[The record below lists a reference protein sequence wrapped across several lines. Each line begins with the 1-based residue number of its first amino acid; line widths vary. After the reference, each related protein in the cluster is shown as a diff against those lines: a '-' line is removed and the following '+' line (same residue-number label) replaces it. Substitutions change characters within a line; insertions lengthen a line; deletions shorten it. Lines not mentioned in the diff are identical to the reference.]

1 MLASTWQEWLT
12 LGDSLVVPE
21 GVHHPSPFSAVLA
34 AAPIPVADRVV
45 VDAGSGAGL
54 ITISALSR
62 GASAVIACDL
72 DAVALAATRANVE
85 RLLGSAALERLSLF
99 QADFRQLGMLR
110 ADLVLANPPQRPTAI
125 LAAVAAEER
134 HFHTGGGSDGLDA
147 IRTILDHVESREVCT
162 TAAGVLPVEQL
173 QTPRW
178 PQRRIVSSAV
188 TPMNSVWALAGVGE
202 TGVVNVW
209 SFSREL

>member
-12 LGDSLVVPE
+12 LGDSLVVPD

-34 AAPIPVADRVV
+34 AAPITVAGRVV

-62 GASAVIACDL
+62 GASTVIACDL

-85 RLLGSAALERLSLF
+85 RVLGASALERLALF
-99 QADFRQLGMLR
+99 QADFTQLGMLR

-125 LAAVAAEER
+125 LAAVPAHER
-134 HFHTGGGSDGLDA
+134 HLHTGGGTDGLDA
-147 IRTILDHVESREVCT
+147 IRTILDHVETSEVCT
-162 TAAGVLPVEQL
+162 TAAGVLPVAEL
-173 QTPRW
+173 QSPRW
-178 PQRRIVSSAV
+178 PHRAIVSTEVA
-188 TPMNSVWALAGVGE
+188 PMNAVWALAGVGE
-202 TGVVNVW
+202 TGDVNVW
-209 SFSREL
+209 SFSR